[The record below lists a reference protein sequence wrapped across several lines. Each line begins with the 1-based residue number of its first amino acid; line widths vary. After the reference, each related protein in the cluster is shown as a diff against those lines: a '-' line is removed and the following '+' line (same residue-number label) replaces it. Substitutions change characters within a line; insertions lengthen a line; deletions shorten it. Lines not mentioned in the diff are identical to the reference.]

1 MAKRGQGLPLN
12 LIVLAIIAAL
22 VLVLI
27 IAFTVGGAGSSFS
40 RIFKVGATAAGD
52 EIESIRAACRQA
64 CSTAESTVTNGQEWI
79 TSGYC
84 KKRSSIDLDG
94 DGKVEDLSS
103 SLDETSLRCWYDPIS
118 IGCSL
123 SVSTPAG
130 VKTINKGTVGVPSSG
145 ANEATDTNP
154 KDAAD
159 CENTDLA

>member
-52 EIESIRAACRQA
+52 EIESVRAACRQS
-64 CSTAESTVTNGQEWI
+64 CSTAESTVGNLDEWK

-84 KKRSSIDLDG
+84 KKKSSIDLDG
-94 DGKVEDLSS
+94 SGK
-103 SLDETSLRCWYDPIS
+103 LDDSTDPAKDEVGIRCWSKPIS
-118 IGCSL
+118 IQCSF
-123 SVSTPAG
+123 SVSTAGG
-130 VKTINKGTVGVPSSG
+130 VKTINRPVDVTSAV
-145 ANEATDTNP
+145 
-154 KDAAD
+154 AD
-159 CENTDLA
+159 CLDADLT